1 MLRKILRWS
10 AYAVGALVAI
20 AVLATGSVYAITGYR
35 IGRATP
41 VPEEVV
47 AADASAEVIA
57 RGRHVAGALGKC
69 GECHGMDLGGKVM
82 FDDPLFGRVAAPN
95 LTRGRGGVGDRLDER
110 AIELAVRHGVRPD
123 GRSLL
128 VMPSE
133 DWTTMSD
140 ADVAAL
146 AAYIR
151 QLPPVDREHPAPRV
165 GPLARALYLA
175 VGLPLLSRDGIDTA
189 HAEVVEAPPAGP
201 TAEYGRYV
209 ANVGGCTGCH
219 GPTLSG
225 GMLPGSPPGMKPAAN
240 ITPAGIGSWTEADFF
255 RALRDGIRPSG
266 TPIDP
271 AMPVRYTKEMTDDEI
286 RAVWAYLRTVP
297 AKEYGGL

>member
-1 MLRKILRWS
+1 MLRTLLRWT
-10 AYAVGALVAI
+10 ACAVGALVAI
-20 AVLATGSVYAITGYR
+20 AILATGSIYAITSWR
-35 IGRATP
+35 MTRTSPPPSELFAASATP
-41 VPEEVV
+41 ELIE
-47 AADASAEVIA
+47 
-57 RGRHVAGALGKC
+57 RGRHVAGPLAKC

-82 FDDPLFGRVAAPN
+82 LDDPLFGRIAAPN
-95 LTRGRGGVGDRLDER
+95 LTRGAGGVGGRLDAR

-133 DWTTMSD
+133 DWTSMSD

-146 AAYIR
+146 AAYVL
-151 QLPPVDREHPAPRV
+151 QLPPVDRELPAPRV

-175 VGLPLLSRDGIDTA
+175 VGLPLLSREGIDSA

-225 GMLPGSPPGMKPAAN
+225 GVLPGSPPGMKPAAN
-240 ITPAGIGSWTEADFF
+240 ITPAGIGGWTEADFF
-255 RALRDGIRPSG
+255 RALREGMRPTG

-271 AMPVRYTKEMTDDEI
+271 AMPVRYTKDMTDEEI